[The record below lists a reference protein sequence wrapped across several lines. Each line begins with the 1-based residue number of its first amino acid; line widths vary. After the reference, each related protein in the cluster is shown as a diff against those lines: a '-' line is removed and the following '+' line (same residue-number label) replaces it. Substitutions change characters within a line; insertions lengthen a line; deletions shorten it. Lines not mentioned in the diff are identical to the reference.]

1 MPSRSKRIA
10 KKRDLPRE
18 RHRTPDK
25 DRKRINIF
33 ISYATEDRDLVN
45 SIYNLLN
52 ETFTFAPLF
61 IYRDIEIKQGKD
73 YAEAIDKALDE
84 TDVLLV
90 VFTER
95 LKMSH
100 SYTGYEVGYF
110 NRSKLHHPI
119 GGAGFERIYI
129 PFCIGADIPDSLHF
143 IEGVTVEKD
152 EIFKILKT
160 RIESG
165 VEPTIGKDHVVFK
178 FLARI
183 SDLLMQMVST
193 EDPDFGGT
201 ARQVN
206 LSAPASQLYRIIHE
220 YLQGRIWSETYPERK
235 LVIGT
240 SKRPTIGRDGVE
252 LSDARIELV
261 GDFSEIFNISVMQST
276 GHEYSW
282 SEFCDNVPS
291 ELRTS
296 VTSGIRQ
303 LTAQVLKGTGENY
316 HVVTSVRRDKA
327 FRLFVSK
334 VVTYVSQKTEIEV
347 YVVQMRTK
355 EYGDPLTSRLLK
367 AISVGLRFRFL
378 LLERQSDF
386 RPEKLGYPNVSAT
399 DLKSKIVEM
408 LGQIDLILRDAVDAD
423 LQDPDILILIWGKGQ
438 EKKVQAMME
447 VWEKSRQELYAAADT
462 ILNLTDE
469 STFRSKKQDF
479 INALTAFCANIEQMN
494 SEFTSRV
501 LSLLAEQVQAKIGV
515 TQPERNL
522 AVNDAHTG

>member
-1 MPSRSKRIA
+1 
-10 KKRDLPRE
+10 
-18 RHRTPDK
+18 
-25 DRKRINIF
+25 
-33 ISYATEDRDLVN
+33 
-45 SIYNLLN
+45 
-52 ETFTFAPLF
+52 
-61 IYRDIEIKQGKD
+61 
-73 YAEAIDKALDE
+73 
-84 TDVLLV
+84 
-90 VFTER
+90 
-95 LKMSH
+95 
-100 SYTGYEVGYF
+100 
-110 NRSKLHHPI
+110 
-119 GGAGFERIYI
+119 
-129 PFCIGADIPDSLHF
+129 
-143 IEGVTVEKD
+143 
-152 EIFKILKT
+152 
-160 RIESG
+160 
-165 VEPTIGKDHVVFK
+165 
-178 FLARI
+178 
-183 SDLLMQMVST
+183 MVST

-201 ARQVN
+201 ERQVN